1 MIEMKTP
8 SRWDLLIGLYE
19 CIYPGCKILFHFVT
33 SFTFRSQH
41 TARQVRRLKPGT
53 LNLSCFTTLDEVFS
67 PFSVFLTFR
76 SETLS
81 NECFGNPSLIPTRFT
96 HAPESG
102 IWKDGD
108 ALESRTLT
116 GGGTAKAASMLIMAC
131 IFKDLPTVRFDDTHT
146 HRHTPLPYIG

>member
-1 MIEMKTP
+1 MNASTQA
-8 SRWDLLIGLYE
+8 G
-19 CIYPGCKILFHFVT
+19 KILFHFVT
-33 SFTFRSQH
+33 SFIFRSQQ
-41 TARQVRRLKPGT
+41 QVRRLKPGT
-53 LNLSCFTTLDEVFS
+53 LNLSCFYHTRRSIFHLFC
-67 PFSVFLTFR
+67 FLTFR

-116 GGGTAKAASMLIMAC
+116 GGGTSKAASMLIMAC